1 MFTRMSPFQFRDIP
15 IVRLSLLLLAALLAT
30 PDRSF
35 AADEPKAGSPA
46 PDFALD
52 ALGGGS
58 IRLSNLTAKE
68 TVVLVVLR
76 GWPGYQCPNCDRQ
89 VNDFIGSAA
98 AFAEAKARVVFVYPG
113 PAEALQAHAQEF
125 RGLKGREWPADFVFV
140 LDPDFSMINAY
151 GLRWNAPRESAY
163 PATFIIGQNN
173 TIRFAKVS
181 RTHGDRSTAAEIL
194 AQLK

>member
-1 MFTRMSPFQFRDIP
+1 MRMLCSVFRDP
-15 IVRLSLLLLAALLAT
+15 FFLRLGLLVLTAFMVAPYRSIAAE
-30 PDRSF
+30 
-35 AADEPKAGSPA
+35 EPKVGGRA
-46 PDFALD
+46 PDFVLH

-58 IRLSNLTAKE
+58 VRLSDLTAKG

-125 RGLKGREWPADFVFV
+125 RSLKGREWPADFVFV

-151 GLRWNAPRESAY
+151 NLRWNAPRESAY
-163 PATFIIGQNN
+163 PATFIVGTNN
-173 TIRFAKVS
+173 TIRFGKVS
-181 RTHGDRSTAAEIL
+181 HTHGDRSTAAEIL